1 MTVALPESTTVTGP
15 PTDTPTVVALGI
27 VAGDAGDVFGGIPR
41 LTVQLEN
48 ALDAADTAS
57 DAILFFGIGHK
68 RATGAGAGVWDLMD
82 NQLRP
87 LRGLGAHDV
96 DLVGVAE
103 RLLPGDEVALL
114 IYGGHDQFHAN
125 GSSHPASATAIPV
138 KVTGT
143 LTLPL
148 LGPLPPAP

>member
-1 MTVALPESTTVTGP
+1 
-15 PTDTPTVVALGI
+15 
-27 VAGDAGDVFGGIPR
+27 
-41 LTVQLEN
+41 VQLEN

-68 RATGAGAGVWDLMD
+68 RATGAGAGAWDLMD